1 MMPGGARLRTGS
13 LVLSV
18 FVALVLG
25 ATMGA
30 LASIHEASASTP
42 GGDRARIA
50 ALEKQIA
57 ADGAAAKHVVAR
69 YDDAQA
75 REAAIARR
83 LVAAGRELK
92 IGRTAKA
99 QDGRRLRR
107 MAVEAYVNADAGG
120 GFALLLDVPNDQS
133 GVAAVYTRVVTDQ
146 LVTTVTTYE
155 SDEHRVEEEQSA
167 LRREQVAIR
176 AVLAELLP
184 DRTAAEAAVS
194 RDEALLGGLR
204 GDLRRAIAADVASDA
219 AQDSAAENAFAKKAV
234 VVPNPSS
241 EPTPPPVATRP
252 SGPSGYVNPLRSISS
267 LYPERIDQGVDYS
280 GFGPIYAIGDGTVLS
295 TANGGWPG
303 GTYITYRLSNGPAAG
318 LVVYA
323 AEDIEPLVQVGE
335 TVTPDTVLGTV
346 YEGPD
351 GIETGWADNGTGDTM
366 ARDADEFYG
375 WNSTA
380 FGANFS
386 QLLES
391 LGAPGGVPQNHP
403 FTGVLPADWP
413 TW

>member
-1 MMPGGARLRTGS
+1 
-13 LVLSV
+13 
-18 FVALVLG
+18 
-25 ATMGA
+25 
-30 LASIHEASASTP
+30 
-42 GGDRARIA
+42 
-50 ALEKQIA
+50 
-57 ADGAAAKHVVAR
+57 
-69 YDDAQA
+69 
-75 REAAIARR
+75 
-83 LVAAGRELK
+83 
-92 IGRTAKA
+92 
-99 QDGRRLRR
+99 

-120 GFALLLDVPNDQS
+120 GFALLLDVPNDQA
-133 GVAAVYTRVVTDQ
+133 GVAAVYSRVATDQ

-155 SDEHRVEEEQSA
+155 SDEHRVEAEQST

-176 AVLAELLP
+176 AVLVELLP

-204 GDLRRAIAADVASDA
+204 GDLRHAIAADVASDA
-219 AQDSAAENAFAKKAV
+219 AEDSAAENAFAKKAV

-241 EPTPPPVATRP
+241 EPTPLPVATRP

-386 QLLES
+386 QLLVS
-391 LGAPGGVPQNHP
+391 LGALGGVPQNHP

>member
-1 MMPGGARLRTGS
+1 MMLVGARRRTGTR
-13 LVLSV
+13 VLSV

-25 ATMGA
+25 ATVGA
-30 LASIHEASASTP
+30 LATVHGASASTP

-57 ADGAAAKHVVAR
+57 ADGAAAKSVVTR
-69 YDDAQA
+69 YDKAQE

-83 LVAAGRELK
+83 LVVAGRELK

-99 QDGRRLRR
+99 QDGKKLRRL
-107 MAVEAYVNADAGG
+107 AVEAYVNADAGG
-120 GFALLLDVPNDQS
+120 GFALLLGVPNGQS
-133 GVAAVYTRVVTDQ
+133 GVAAVYSRVATDQ

-155 SDEHRVEEEQSA
+155 SDEHRVVAEQST

-176 AVLAELLP
+176 AVLVELRP

-194 RDEALLGGLR
+194 RDEALLAGLR
-204 GDLRRAIAADVASDA
+204 GDLRHAIAADVASDA
-219 AQDSAAENAFAKKAV
+219 AADSAAENAFAKKAV

-241 EPTPPPVATRP
+241 EPTPSPAATRP

-280 GFGPIYAIGDGTVLS
+280 GFGPIYALGDGTVLS

-323 AEDIEPLVQVGE
+323 AEDIEPLVHVGE
-335 TVTPDTVLGTV
+335 TVTPATVLGTL

-386 QLLES
+386 QLLVS